1 MERASVGWHE
11 VSDPQADRWSVLK
24 ALLGALDHV
33 SCVAHNSVIHII
45 DNRFNTF
52 EYSTNF
58 HHVCLRAKDA
68 WEERAPE
75 QRALAHRVGHHSV
88 GG

>member
-45 DNRFNTF
+45 GNRFNTF
-52 EYSTNF
+52 
-58 HHVCLRAKDA
+58 
-68 WEERAPE
+68 
-75 QRALAHRVGHHSV
+75 
-88 GG
+88 